1 MSNLAGSFPLHN
13 YTRTSTMKPIKHRGS
28 ASLAGLPLALLALSL
43 ARSETGTPDD
53 APRDQIWQILD
64 HLGEGVML
72 VDATLR
78 PILANEAARSMLGL
92 RSRVLPQRIPSDE
105 IVRLAARSLD
115 YTQPQDDTIDLWF
128 PMRSTLKVRIAPL
141 DDGGAVI
148 ALRDITEELLA
159 QRVRKEFVS
168 HASHELKSP
177 VASMQALAEAISQA
191 VVDDPETAG
200 RFATRLAIES
210 ERLGRLVA
218 DLLDLSRLE
227 DPAHGP
233 LEPVDL
239 SEIARSEV
247 GTCLAEAEAKR
258 IDVSM
263 RVEPD
268 VWVPG
273 DAQQLGS
280 MIRNLLDNA
289 IRYTSENGHV
299 VVQLA
304 TRDDR
309 AQLEVADDGM
319 GIAREAQARVF
330 ERFYRVDRARSRDR
344 GGTGLGLAIVKHV
357 TELHEG
363 TVAVRSDLGK
373 GSVFVVSLP
382 LAIEHVPPA
391 VDGTVA

>member
-1 MSNLAGSFPLHN
+1 
-13 YTRTSTMKPIKHRGS
+13 MKPIKHRGS

-309 AQLEVADDGM
+309 AELEVADDGM

-382 LAIEHVPPA
+382 LAIEHDPAA

>member
-13 YTRTSTMKPIKHRGS
+13 YTRSSTMKPIKHGGS

-43 ARSETGTPDD
+43 ARSETRTPDD

-64 HLGEGVML
+64 HLGEGVIL

-115 YTQPQDDTIDLWF
+115 YTQPQEDTIDLWF

-141 DDGGAVI
+141 EDGGAVI

-191 VVDDPETAG
+191 VVDDPETAS

-227 DPAHGP
+227 DPAQGP

-239 SEIARSEV
+239 SEITQSEV
-247 GTCLAEAEAKR
+247 GTCRAEAEAKR
-258 IDVSM
+258 VDVSM
-263 RVEPD
+263 RVEPNI
-268 VWVPG
+268 WVPG

-289 IRYTSENGHV
+289 IRYTPENGHV

-304 TRDDR
+304 ARDDR
-309 AQLEVADDGM
+309 AELEVADDGM
-319 GIAREAQARVF
+319 GIARDAQARVF

-382 LAIEHVPPA
+382 LAIEDDPPA
-391 VDGTVA
+391 ADGTVA